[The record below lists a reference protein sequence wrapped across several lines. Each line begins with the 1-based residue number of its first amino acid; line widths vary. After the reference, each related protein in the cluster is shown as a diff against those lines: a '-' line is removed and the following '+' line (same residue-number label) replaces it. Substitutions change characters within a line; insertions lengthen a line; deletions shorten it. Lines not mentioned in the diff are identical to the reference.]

1 MSLVDKIFLEDM
13 IQEDMAEIMIED
25 VDRTALDNLCCI
37 DPDLNQIDYNEE
49 LFPQPIEEVHI

>member
-37 DPDLNQIDYNEE
+37 DLDSNQIDYNEE